1 MRDNILFC
9 CAVGDVLTMKG
20 EYEEG
25 ISAVSE
31 ALAAA
36 EELQL
41 REDLIGIRHRLQQLH
56 VLRQMAGDRGRIS
69 LEIPQGRMM
78 RNNRFQEPPFE
89 VLQRHLNNLAR
100 VMRCH

>member
-1 MRDNILFC
+1 M
-9 CAVGDVLTMKG
+9 
-20 EYEEG
+20 
-25 ISAVSE
+25 
-31 ALAAA
+31 A
-36 EELQL
+36 EELHL

-56 VLRQMAGDRGRIS
+56 VLQQMAGDRGRIS